1 MSLQNI
7 VSVVKKGGN
16 VAIKLGFHGTVKG
29 ILSDIS
35 RSEFEITTK
44 ILWKKV
50 RVVVLRR
57 YVVLLELAEEGG
69 GE

>member
-7 VSVVKKGGN
+7 VGVGKKRGN

-29 ILSDIS
+29 TLSDIS

-50 RVVVLRR
+50 RIVVPRR
-57 YVVLLELAEEGG
+57 YVVLLEFAEEGG
-69 GE
+69 G